1 MAGRLRGRSYIRPGL
16 THTFGWPPRAAD
28 ANGVKLSQDAAIV
41 LGLAGTAMSFAHS
54 REDEAERWLRVLRMH
69 GRVGETL
76 QALGVP
82 EAPLMTHAR
91 PAPTTDAAPPAGD
104 DPVDA
109 ICRRATRMAE
119 ARAADRIGTIDI
131 LFGVLANYGGA
142 FDRALYIRGTSRE
155 ELLERLVSTP
165 DRAIR

>member
-1 MAGRLRGRSYIRPGL
+1 MK
-16 THTFGWPPRAAD
+16 F
-28 ANGVKLSQDAAIV
+28 SQDAAIV

-69 GRVGETL
+69 GRVGEAL

-82 EAPLMTHAR
+82 EAPLMTYAR
-91 PAPTTDAAPPAGD
+91 PTPPLAEAPAGG

-109 ICRRATRMAE
+109 ICRRAVRLAN
-119 ARAADRIGTIDI
+119 ARAADRVATVDI
-131 LFGVLANYGGA
+131 LFAVLATYEHA

-155 ELLERLVSTP
+155 ELLERLVSA
-165 DRAIR
+165 DLVAAR

>member
-1 MAGRLRGRSYIRPGL
+1 MKDMSGGHIR
-16 THTFGWPPRAAD
+16 
-28 ANGVKLSQDAAIV
+28 LSQDAAIV

-69 GRVGETL
+69 GRVGEVL
-76 QALGVP
+76 QALGVA

-91 PAPTTDAAPPAGD
+91 PAPFIAEVPSADGI

-109 ICRRATRMAE
+109 ICRRAVRMAN
-119 ARAADRIGTIDI
+119 ARAADRVGTLDV
-131 LFGVLANYGGA
+131 LFAVLATYGQS

-165 DRAIR
+165 DRALR